1 MGIDQIGKKGPPVQP
16 PADPIGRGSVG
27 ETERSFEPPV
37 TPTSTSATQVNALET
52 PRTALD
58 RLRAGEV
65 DANGYVDL
73 KVQEATAHLGTL
85 PERQLQAIRDVLR
98 DRMASDPTLVDLV
111 GKATGHTPEPPGG
124 DD

>member
-1 MGIDQIGKKGPPVQP
+1 MGIDQIGKRGPPVQP
-16 PADPIGRGSVG
+16 PADPIGRARVG
-27 ETERSFEPPV
+27 ETERSFEPSV
-37 TPTSTSATQVNALET
+37 TPTSTPSTQVHALET

-73 KVQEATAHLGTL
+73 KVQEATAHLGNL

-98 DRMASDPTLVDLV
+98 DRMASDPTLVELV